1 MSQMIVLDEKDGDR
15 MWCPDGESDSELGV
29 SVCPR
34 SVITSSCFRRSYTYK
49 MKNPNRTLGERKS
62 ISKSAARQAQRL
74 AIARS
79 KTKTHMDGI
88 VDCTR
93 VYL

>member
-34 SVITSSCFRRSYTYK
+34 SVMTSSCFRRSYTYK
-49 MKNPNRTLGERKS
+49 MKKPNRTLEETSMRR
-62 ISKSAARQAQRL
+62 SAARQARRL